1 MLNYLTRVVA
11 TPMNIIMTSLDDAG
25 ISILQP
31 IPFVSV
37 AWVEHG
43 ASVGQNSTFMGK

>member
-37 AWVEHG
+37 ARTKFYIYGETR
-43 ASVGQNSTFMGK
+43 ALICR